1 VDVINVGLQVA
12 FAAVFVVVLQRYVQ
26 DRRPVNRD
34 LTLVAG
40 AVAGWFLVST
50 AVSLI
55 PALPDELSRLST
67 VFILAQPILTLRLI
81 AHFVPVQRNVLLA
94 AVAWYVV
101 ALAVSFGV
109 GTRGNVLATTIVVTY
124 FVVFQAGAAII
135 LGGVAEGRVGYA
147 RTRLRIAAVGTLLF
161 GATIFIAGVANAMA
175 APDGALDSDLVFVSR
190 LVALIAGLSYLAAF
204 MPPQP
209 LRRLQ
214 ERAIAFDLGQELMA
228 TPDGDLD
235 GPWKAL
241 AAAAERITGARAVV
255 VETGMPR
262 IVRAST
268 GQAPPDGDAT
278 FAVPIEN
285 DGPVGVMLVYL
296 EEGSL
301 FVEDDRSLLRLLAGQ
316 AARSAEQQ
324 VAVLERNVLESELE
338 SASQELEESRA
349 QLESEARFRVAL
361 EAHPGILLVV
371 DPDGSIG
378 YANEQALASLG
389 YDRESIKTTRL
400 SDLLTTSAP
409 VGVSTHGVMP
419 AEARRRDGTVF
430 PVDYAVSTFDS
441 GGERYSMAVLTDISD
456 RLQTERL
463 RDTFIGMLSH
473 ELRTPVTSIYGGSQ
487 VLLNRGDRLD
497 RSTRRELI
505 ADVASESERLH
516 RLIENLL
523 VLARVERGQD
533 LAGGEPVLLQRVL
546 PVIVER
552 ERALWPGTQI
562 DMVIPP
568 GLATVRGHDGYVG
581 QVVRN
586 LLSNAAKYAGEGSQ
600 VRIVAEGGE
609 RGVTVRVLDDGAG
622 IQAEH
627 ADHLF
632 DLYYRAPGAADRA
645 PGAGIGLFVC
655 RHIVSALGGT
665 IWARPR
671 PEGGSEFGF
680 ELPIY
685 EPEDEPS
692 AIDTEEPGVAAVP

>member
-1 VDVINVGLQVA
+1 LDVINVGLQIA
-12 FAAVFVVVLQRYVQ
+12 FAAVFVVVLQRYLR

-50 AVSLI
+50 AISLF
-55 PALPDELSRLST
+55 PALPAELAQLSP
-67 VFILAQPILTLRLI
+67 VFILAQPYLTLRLVG
-81 AHFVPVQRNVLLA
+81 HFVPIERNLRLA

-101 ALAVSFGV
+101 ALAVTLGI
-109 GTRGNVLATTIVVTY
+109 GIRGNPVATAVVVSY

-135 LGGVAEGRVGYA
+135 LGRVAQSRVGYA
-147 RTRLRIAAVGTLLF
+147 RTRFWIAAVGTLLF
-161 GATIFIAGVANAMA
+161 AATILIAGIATA
-175 APDGALDSDLVFVSR
+175 AARPGDPLDPDVVFTSR
-190 LVALIAGLSYLAAF
+190 LVALAAGLSYLAAF

-228 TPDGDLD
+228 VPDGDLD

-241 AAAAERITGARAVV
+241 AAIAERITGARAVIV
-255 VETGMPR
+255 STGRPPV
-262 IVRAST
+262 VRAT
-268 GQAPPDGDAT
+268 AGTPPSDMDPT

-285 DGPVGVMLVYL
+285 GDQVGILLVYL
-296 EEGSL
+296 ESGSL
-301 FVEDDRSLLRLLAGQ
+301 FLEDDRSLLRLLAGQ
-316 AARSAEQQ
+316 AARSADQQ
-324 VAVLERNVLESELE
+324 QAVLERNVLESELE

-378 YANEQALASLG
+378 YANEQALSSLG
-389 YDRESIKTTRL
+389 YDRESIQAVRL
-400 SDLLTTSAP
+400 SDLLTTTPVVGDSA
-409 VGVSTHGVMP
+409 HAVMP

-430 PVDYAVSTFDS
+430 PVDYAVSTFES
-441 GGERYSMAVLTDISD
+441 GGDAYSMAVLTDISD

-473 ELRTPVTSIYGGSQ
+473 ELRTPVTAIYGGSQ
-487 VLLNRGDRLD
+487 VLLSRGDRLD
-497 RSTRRELI
+497 PNTRHELI

-546 PVIVER
+546 PLIVER
-552 ERALWPGTQI
+552 ERALWPGTRI

-568 GLATVRGHDGYVG
+568 GLATVRGHDGHVG

-586 LLSNAAKYAGEGSQ
+586 LLSNAAKYAGAGASVQ
-600 VRIVAEGGE
+600 IVAEGGAN
-609 RGVTVRVLDDGAG
+609 GVTVRVLDDGAG
-622 IQAEH
+622 IQSEH

-655 RHIVSALGGT
+655 RHIVSALGGS

-671 PEGGSEFGF
+671 PDGGSEFGF

-685 EPEDEPS
+685 EPEDEP
-692 AIDTEEPGVAAVP
+692 APVDTEESGLAAIS